1 MAAQAAAAAAVG
13 IRALL
18 FDLDNTLV
26 DTAGAS
32 SRALRRVEDLLK
44 SQYGYEE
51 STAKL
56 VIEKFN
62 TKLQMENLDCI
73 PGVNIDEER
82 ILLFEAALQETDGL
96 DPDQGLAAKCYFLW
110 KATRLQHMHIPDEV
124 KAMLRSLRQS
134 YKLLLLT
141 NGSATVQREKISACQ
156 CQQYFDTIV
165 IGGEH
170 QEQKPALSI
179 FQKCFQLLGVEAD
192 GCKMIGDNLDTDI
205 KGGVNAGLGATVWI
219 NNNNVTC
226 DEGAVPDYTVKSV
239 LEVMDIL
246 GKERV

>member
-1 MAAQAAAAAAVG
+1 MAAQAAAVG

-110 KATRLQHMHIPDEV
+110 KATRLQHMHIPNEV
-124 KAMLRSLRQS
+124 KAMLRSLRHS

-192 GCKMIGDNLDTDI
+192 GCMMIGDNLDTDI

-219 NNNNVTC
+219 NNTNVTC
-226 DEGAVPDYTVKSV
+226 DEGAMPDYTVKSV

>member
-1 MAAQAAAAAAVG
+1 M
-13 IRALL
+13 
-18 FDLDNTLV
+18 
-26 DTAGAS
+26 
-32 SRALRRVEDLLK
+32 
-44 SQYGYEE
+44 
-51 STAKL
+51 
-56 VIEKFN
+56 IEKFN

-192 GCKMIGDNLDTDI
+192 GCMMIGDNLDTDI

-226 DEGAVPDYTVKSV
+226 DEGAMPDYTVKSV